1 MSRWPITFA
10 ALLSLAG
17 CGSTGRAPASP
28 EAAPAAPAAPAVPAA
43 PAPAAAGDP
52 VGIWLGALDVGGNKL
67 RLAFHVERAADGA
80 LRTTLDSLDQGAKG
94 IPFDKTSYQAPTLRL
109 ELTQLKA
116 AFEGKVEGDQL
127 VGNWSQGGGTLPL
140 AMARVDKIAEEAPK
154 RPQQPQ
160 RPFPYREEE
169 VAIAVRA
176 SAASKDTIKLAGTLS
191 LPEGKGPFPAV
202 VLVTGSGTQD
212 RDETL
217 FGHKPFL
224 VLSDA
229 LVRRG
234 IATLRLDD
242 RGAGASEG
250 VADSG
255 TTLDYADNVATELAW
270 LAARPEIDK
279 RAIGVVGHS
288 EGALIAPIVAA
299 SSKHAR
305 FLVMLAGPGMRGD
318 QILIGQAER
327 AARMASGSDPRAERD
342 RADAEKLFTLLRTA
356 KTDEEAKA
364 AMQSFAAADPAQKAE
379 REANTAR
386 FAARLTWLRTF
397 LGLDPIPYLAKT
409 RIPVLA
415 LSGELDLQVTKDNLP
430 LIEAALRRAKNP
442 DATTK
447 LLPGLNH
454 LFQHARTGSPA
465 EYAAIEETFSPEALQ
480 LVGDWI
486 TERAT
491 RLRR

>member
-1 MSRWPITFA
+1 MSRSLVTFA
-10 ALLSLAG
+10 TLMYLSA
-17 CGSTGRAPASP
+17 CGSTSRAPTSP
-28 EAAPAAPAAPAVPAA
+28 EAAPPAAAAPAAPAQVP
-43 PAPAAAGDP
+43 AGDP
-52 VGIWLGALDVGGNKL
+52 VGIWLGALEVGGSKL

-80 LRTTLDSLDQGAKG
+80 LRATLDSLDQGVSG
-94 IPFDKTSYQAPTLRL
+94 IPFDKASYQAPTLRL
-109 ELTQLKA
+109 ELAQLKA
-116 AFEGKVEGDQL
+116 SFEGKVEGDKL
-127 VGNWSQGGGTLPL
+127 VGSWSQGAALPL
-140 AMARVDKIAEEAPK
+140 AMARVDHLEAAAPK
-154 RPQQPQ
+154 RPQQPA

-169 VAIAVRA
+169 VTISVHASADRA
-176 SAASKDTIKLAGTLS
+176 SKETIKLAGTLS

-242 RGAGASEG
+242 RGTGASEG

-255 TTLDYADNVATELAW
+255 TTLVYADNVATELEW

-288 EGALIAPIVAA
+288 EGALIAPIVA
-299 SSKHAR
+299 SLSKRAR
-305 FLVMLAGPGMRGD
+305 FLVMLAGPGVRGD

-327 AARMASGSDPRAERD
+327 AARMTGGDDAKTARD
-342 RADAEKLFTLLRTA
+342 RADAENLFTQLRLA
-356 KTDEEAKA
+356 KTDDEARA
-364 AMQSFAAADPAQKAE
+364 AMQAFVEADPSQKAE
-379 REANTAR
+379 REANATR
-386 FAARLTWLRTF
+386 FASRLTWLRAF
-397 LGLDPIPYLAKT
+397 LGLDPIPYLTKV

-415 LSGELDLQVTKDNLP
+415 IAGELDIQVTKDNLP

-442 DATTK
+442 DATAK
-447 LLPGLNH
+447 LLPSLNH
-454 LFQHARTGSPA
+454 LFQHAKTGSPA
-465 EYAAIEETFSPEALQ
+465 EYAAIEETFAPEALQ
-480 LVGDWI
+480 LISDWI
-486 TERAT
+486 VERAT